1 MKRLLTFGLMALLA
15 GCSDANLGQL
25 ASVLDEIR
33 RAPAGQPPVAIPT
46 IPDYQ
51 PIEYRYSDARSP
63 FLAPESVRATEAEA
77 VFASA
82 LAPDQ
87 QRKTEPLEQFPLQSL
102 RLVGTLR
109 MGGQQVALIS
119 APDGSVTSVREG
131 NYLGT
136 DFGQVTT
143 ISPQEVRITE
153 RTLHQQLGW
162 QEREATLT
170 LKE

>member
-1 MKRLLTFGLMALLA
+1 M
-15 GCSDANLGQL
+15 D
-25 ASVLDEIR
+25 
-33 RAPAGQPPVAIPT
+33 
-46 IPDYQ
+46 
-51 PIEYRYSDARSP
+51 
-63 FLAPESVRATEAEA
+63 
-77 VFASA
+77 
-82 LAPDQ
+82 
-87 QRKTEPLEQFPLQSL
+87 QFPLQSL